1 MDPARRATA
10 QGALVVVIGAMFL
23 TWSTDGGSRAGT
35 ETGEG
40 QLVALAS
47 LATIALIQLGW
58 RPAWIGAGFIIA
70 TLIRQLT
77 LLGGDVGMG
86 LIIGIVA
93 VCVAAAAMIWDMF
106 ANIPRPE
113 ADDAER

>member
-1 MDPARRATA
+1 MNPAHRATA

-23 TWSTDGGSRAGT
+23 TWSTDDGSRAGT
-35 ETGEG
+35 ETSEG

-77 LLGGDVGMG
+77 LLGGDVGTG
-86 LIIGIVA
+86 LIIA
-93 VCVAAAAMIWDMF
+93 VGASCVAAVAMIWDMF

-113 ADDAER
+113 AGDTER